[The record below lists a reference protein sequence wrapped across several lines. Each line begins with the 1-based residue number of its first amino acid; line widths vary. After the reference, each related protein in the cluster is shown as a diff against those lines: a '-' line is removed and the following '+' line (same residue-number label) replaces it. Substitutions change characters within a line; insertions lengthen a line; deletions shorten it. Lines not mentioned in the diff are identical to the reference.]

1 MNTKMLEKTVHF
13 FNVDLAEDTPKQ
25 GYPKISVAA
34 VRICTTKQPFF
45 KISQNSQECSR
56 TRLSFQAATFTF
68 LEKET
73 PAYTS
78 VSFADLYYGKH
89 PVNWENFKGK
99 LYEKW
104 QTDVLII
111 KKRYREVNTLFEKI
125 DIAMKS
131 VYLRTIDR
139 KLILN
144 LIVIFTFSSQIFLF

>member
-1 MNTKMLEKTVHF
+1 MWTLQRIPLRRDIPRFQQQQFTYVLLNSRSLKFRKTHR
-13 FNVDLAEDTPKQ
+13 NALAPESLFKL
-25 GYPKISVAA
+25 
-34 VRICTTKQPFF
+34 QP
-45 KISQNSQECSR
+45 SP
-56 TRLSFQAATFTF
+56 F
-68 LEKET
+68 LKKRRRHIH
-73 PAYTS
+73 AS

-104 QTDVLII
+104 QTDILII